1 MTGVDSVAIKMAA
14 GYNLLR
20 PLEWQALSSSERFA
34 MIKAHRVIFLSAGE
48 SVPTREALEWL
59 AAYSSGAGVQ

>member
-1 MTGVDSVAIKMAA
+1 MTAVDSVAIKMAA
-14 GYNLLR
+14 GYNLLQ

-34 MIKAHRVIFLSAGE
+34 MIKAQRVIFLRAGE

-59 AAYSSGAGVQ
+59 AAYSSRDGAQ